1 MVTSWPAQ
9 FMKFTSWLRLMMAPP
24 RYSPP
29 EIWDTSL
36 VNNGT
41 YTSWCIRYSW
51 VMTGMTPLNRG
62 CRCRLIRLIYRMA
75 KRGIEIEDVKK
86 ISWQMQ
92 SDTRRRKR
100 YAMSEKRSC
109 EWRVTLTCEKKLIVI
124 ACVLEGIRV
133 RRTLVWCYLDVC
145 TAIELIVLCF
155 MFLSREV
162 LCCLFFVLP
171 T

>member
-1 MVTSWPAQ
+1 
-9 FMKFTSWLRLMMAPP
+9 
-24 RYSPP
+24 
-29 EIWDTSL
+29 
-36 VNNGT
+36 
-41 YTSWCIRYSW
+41 
-51 VMTGMTPLNRG
+51 
-62 CRCRLIRLIYRMA
+62 
-75 KRGIEIEDVKK
+75 
-86 ISWQMQ
+86 MQ

-124 ACVLEGIRV
+124 ACVLEVIKV

-155 MFLSREV
+155 MVLSSEV

-171 T
+171 LDSHHWIFTTRYTTVTRVEWVGWGLARWRWLWLTFSMTFSKYLRIRHGWAWDLSSVFSFFYTGQIPTNPTQMRLGFK

>member
-1 MVTSWPAQ
+1 
-9 FMKFTSWLRLMMAPP
+9 MK
-24 RYSPP
+24 
-29 EIWDTSL
+29 
-36 VNNGT
+36 NGT

-51 VMTGMTPLNRG
+51 VMTGMTSLNRG
-62 CRCRLIRLIYRMA
+62 CRCRLIGLIYRMA

-109 EWRVTLTCEKKLIVI
+109 EWRVTPLTCGKKLIVI
-124 ACVLEGIRV
+124 ACVLEVIRV

-155 MFLSREV
+155 MVLSSEV
-162 LCCLFFVLP
+162 LCCLFFVPLQEWGLAGWHRTP
-171 T
+171 SPYNGTAIDLDPVKSVLVRW